1 MTVILLMLSQKKD
14 GNKMKLSNQAMGAIM
29 LALQKGVMEQ
39 VDITG
44 LLRSFELSYDKEKD
58 EITINNPPTISL
70 EENATED

>member
-1 MTVILLMLSQKKD
+1 
-14 GNKMKLSNQAMGAIM
+14 MKLSNQAMGAIM

-58 EITINNPPTISL
+58 EITVDNPPTISL

>member
-1 MTVILLMLSQKKD
+1 
-14 GNKMKLSNQAMGAIM
+14 MKLSNQAMGAIM

-58 EITINNPPTISL
+58 EITVDNPPTISL
-70 EENATED
+70 EEKTEDA

>member
-1 MTVILLMLSQKKD
+1 MLSQKKD
-14 GNKMKLSNQAMGAIM
+14 GNKMKLSNQAMGAII